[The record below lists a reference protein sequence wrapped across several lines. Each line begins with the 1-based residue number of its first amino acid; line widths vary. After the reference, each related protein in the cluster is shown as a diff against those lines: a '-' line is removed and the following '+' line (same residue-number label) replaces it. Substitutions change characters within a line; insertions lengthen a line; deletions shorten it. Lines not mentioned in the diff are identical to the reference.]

1 MKNKLKPFTPIFAVL
16 LLISFGLRS
25 QVQTYPKP
33 LNVVESEVFS
43 LNIDG
48 NPVAVMKYMDYH
60 YAHFEFD
67 GEIDLQVTASEVIAD
82 FTISPQSLKIPGT
95 TNGNQLAFQL
105 AQITSDHVT
114 PNYLVL
120 QINELEKLV
129 ILGDRPETDVPPS
142 TGEGIYNILEEPYNA
157 DPTGETNTQA
167 VIQQAIDDAN
177 RNGGG
182 TVYVP
187 NGLYRIKQNLA
198 LKSNVNLYL
207 APGAV
212 LKAIENRDE
221 YASVSGLPPAFIVHN
236 AENAK
241 IFGRGAIDGSGFAIM
256 NPAPGFTTQSVA
268 HPRRRVI
275 ELDRSENI
283 RIEGI
288 IVKDGSGWTVDLV
301 RSDTVTVQNVKVLN
315 HKDIIYKIQNDGI
328 NSTSSS
334 NTLINQCFI
343 ITIDDAMCAKA
354 RYGNMENCTFSNNVN
369 FTWAAGVKAGMQS
382 VGDMKNI
389 VFRNCDI
396 IHGRRG
402 VGIDTREG
410 FKPITGVVFND
421 IRVEELNPT
430 SGGGDYCVEF
440 IATYAPISDITVRRV
455 SCPTNNKVIL
465 SGSYD
470 ITNILFEGLEV
481 NGQIVIDES
490 MIQLTKG
497 FGIDVSYTFDT
508 IFSDNIITD
517 TTFFNA
523 LQGWN
528 NTDNFH
534 NNNIYDIVTTDA
546 TDASVEYEFDEP
558 LDIYKARVYSD
569 TNTETTWML
578 QYQDESATEWTDA
591 FDVAGTLKQGWNNKT
606 FYAKAKR
613 AQFRFTNTSG
623 NIIVN
628 EIQAFANVDFEDKN
642 NGSDTTSQ
650 CLLIEPEDL
659 VNHPLFAPFYVAD
672 DPAACG
678 GSYIVTDQSGG
689 MDTPSEQGRVV
700 VLFDVEEPA
709 EYHVSLRVI
718 APSIRD
724 DSFWIVMNGTAVR
737 YNQIELSDDWIWVE
751 VPKTFNLEA
760 GTNKLEIVR
769 RENNTK
775 LDQILV
781 TTSADLPIGCAPCV
795 NIYEAD
801 LALYYLL
808 ESNASAGGSISMDP
822 EGKYFAEGSTVVLSA
837 IPEEGY
843 VFDKWTGSI
852 ADTTNPIVI
861 TMDGNKTVNAS
872 FSLDTGTNVNNPA
885 NNPKLFFI
893 FPNPA
898 SDYLTLSINVDKP
911 VAFKMYNIQGQ
922 MVYSADVTKDFTL
935 DLNQAGIGKGF
946 YLYSIETENQ
956 SVAGKIIVIK

>member
-1 MKNKLKPFTPIFAVL
+1 MIKKIIQLTSMYALFIL
-16 LLISFGLRS
+16 LSFQANS
-25 QVQTYPKP
+25 QVQTYPIP
-33 LNVVESEVFS
+33 LNAAESEVFS
-43 LNIDG
+43 LHIDG
-48 NPVAVMKYMDYH
+48 NPIAVMKYMDYH

-67 GEIDLQVTASEVIAD
+67 GEIDLQVTASEVITG

-105 AQITSDHVT
+105 SQITSDHVT

-142 TGEGIYNILEEPYNA
+142 TGEGIYNILEYPYNA

-177 RNGGG
+177 SNGGG

-198 LKSNVNLYL
+198 LKSNVHLYL

-212 LKAIENRDE
+212 LKAIEDRDE
-221 YASVSGLPPAFIVHN
+221 YAAVSGLPPAFIVHN

-241 IFGRGAIDGSGFAIM
+241 IYGRGEIDGSGFAIM
-256 NPAPGFTTQSVA
+256 NPPPGFTTQSVE

-288 IVKDGSGWTVDLV
+288 IVKDGSGWTVDLK

-382 VGDMKNI
+382 VGNMKNI

-396 IHGRRG
+396 IHARRG

-410 FKPITGVVFND
+410 LRPITGVVFND

-440 IATYAPISDITVRRV
+440 ITTYAPISDITVRRV

-465 SGSYD
+465 SGEYD

-481 NGQIVIDES
+481 NGQIVTDES
-490 MIQLTKG
+490 MLQLTTG
-497 FGIDVSYTFDT
+497 MGINVSFTFDT
-508 IFSDNIITD
+508 IFSDNVIAD
-517 TTFFNA
+517 TTFIDA
-523 LQGWN
+523 YQGWN

-534 NNNIYDIVTTDA
+534 NNNIYDNVTVDA
-546 TDASVEYEFDEP
+546 NEAWVEYEFDEP
-558 LDIYKARVYSD
+558 MDLHKARVYSD
-569 TNTETTWML
+569 NDTETTWML

-591 FDVAGTLKQGWNNKT
+591 FDVAGTLNQGWNNKT

-613 AQFRFTNTSG
+613 VLFHFSNTSG
-623 NIIVN
+623 NINVN
-628 EIQAFANVDFEDKN
+628 EIQAFAYVDFDDMN
-642 NGSDTTSQ
+642 NYTSQ

-659 VNHPLFAPFYVAD
+659 AEHPLFAPFYVVED
-672 DPAACG
+672 TTACG
-678 GSYIVTDQSGG
+678 GSYIVSPQSGG
-689 MDTPSEQGRVV
+689 MNSPSEEGRVV

-709 EYHVSLRVI
+709 EYHVYLRVI
-718 APSIRD
+718 AASITN
-724 DSFWIVMNGTAVR
+724 DSFWIVMNGSNIK
-737 YNQIELSDDWIWVE
+737 YNLIELSEDWIWVE
-751 VPKTFNLEA
+751 APQTFNLEE
-760 GTNKLEIVR
+760 GTHKLEIVR
-769 RENNTK
+769 RESNTK

-781 TTSADLPIGCAPCV
+781 STSDELPSGCYSCE

-808 ESNASAGGSISMDP
+808 ETSASPGGSISMDP
-822 EGKYFAEGSTVVLSA
+822 VGSYFAEGSTVTLTA
-837 IPEEGY
+837 IPDDGY
-843 VFDKWTGSI
+843 VFDEWTGSI
-852 ADTTNPIVI
+852 ADTANPIAI
-861 TMDGNKTVNAS
+861 TMDGNKMVNAT

-885 NNPKLFFI
+885 DNTQQFFI

-898 SDYLTLSINVDKP
+898 REHVHIQPAANDYGYLNIYRVDGTLVKRTFINEKTVLSTSDLPRGVYLFQWISQKSHDTHSEKLIID
-911 VAFKMYNIQGQ
+911 
-922 MVYSADVTKDFTL
+922 TK
-935 DLNQAGIGKGF
+935 
-946 YLYSIETENQ
+946 
-956 SVAGKIIVIK
+956 